1 MDSTHIL
8 RLQAA
13 GRQAISEYLQQ
24 RSVSSGVDQVDF
36 VLDGGV
42 EAGNFYLWL
51 GASKSGKSTTLR
63 ALGMALAKNFPVL
76 YVNFEQLGRNVF
88 AKLYEQQFK
97 VSLREEVHTNA
108 ELSFANVLRMP
119 NHDFYIA
126 FWTDALENKS
136 FNMGVKEKLLE
147 SVKWMREQDKENRT
161 PIIIMENL
169 SDIYNERVG
178 GGDNLVNVVTQTAQ
192 DIKNFCIANKLSVFL
207 AHHSGKLAKGQTRP
221 TMDDVRDSKRVV
233 DLAHSIFTAFVRE
246 EYEKGTDRVISQTRH
261 LAYLAGRGKG
271 EYHEWQVQMN
281 GLEMIL
287 T

>member
-8 RLQAA
+8 RLQDA

-88 AKLYEQQFK
+88 AKLYEQAFQI
-97 VSLREEVHTNA
+97 SLREEVHKNP
-108 ELSFANVLRMP
+108 ELSFSNVLRMP

-126 FWTDALENKS
+126 FWTDKLENKS
-136 FNMGVKEKLLE
+136 FNMGVREKLLE
-147 SVKWMREQDKENRT
+147 SVEWMRTQDKQNRT

-192 DIKNFCIANKLSVFL
+192 DIKNFCIANELSVFL
-207 AHHSGKLAKGQTRP
+207 AHHSGKLGKGQTRP

-246 EYEKGTDRVISQTRH
+246 EYEKGTDRVVSQTRH

-271 EYHEWQVQMN
+271 EYHEWNVHMN

>member
-8 RLQAA
+8 RLQDA

-88 AKLYEQQFK
+88 AKLYEQAFQI
-97 VSLREEVHTNA
+97 SLREEVHKNP
-108 ELSFANVLRMP
+108 ELSFSNVLRMP

-126 FWTDALENKS
+126 FWTDKLENKS
-136 FNMGVKEKLLE
+136 FNMGVREKLLE
-147 SVKWMREQDKENRT
+147 SVEWMRAQDKQNRT

-192 DIKNFCIANKLSVFL
+192 DIKNFCIANELSVFL
-207 AHHSGKLAKGQTRP
+207 AHHSGKLGKGQTRP

-246 EYEKGTDRVISQTRH
+246 EYEKGTDRVVSQTRH

-271 EYHEWQVQMN
+271 EYHEWNVRMN